1 MKAKIMAY
9 LRDEGGQTSTEY
21 ILLLAV
27 VAAIVY
33 KFKGVA
39 SEKLNGLTE
48 GVFDKADS
56 ILDSI
61 E

>member
-1 MKAKIMAY
+1 MKAKFLEY
-9 LRDEGGQTSTEY
+9 LSDEGGQTSTEY

-48 GVFDKADS
+48 GVFEKADG
-56 ILDSI
+56 ILNDI
-61 E
+61 